1 MGGPWAQNEVSPFV
15 QVKNHY
21 SWGKQGLGWA
31 AVMSHPNM
39 ALGFVYVGVSRWE
52 TLTSLEC
59 TLGACRAPAEPREDT
74 LIQEVPTAM
83 Q

>member
-1 MGGPWAQNEVSPFV
+1 M

-21 SWGKQGLGWA
+21 SWGKQGLGCSDVPPKCGPGVCLCWCEQ
-31 AVMSHPNM
+31 
-39 ALGFVYVGVSRWE
+39 VGE